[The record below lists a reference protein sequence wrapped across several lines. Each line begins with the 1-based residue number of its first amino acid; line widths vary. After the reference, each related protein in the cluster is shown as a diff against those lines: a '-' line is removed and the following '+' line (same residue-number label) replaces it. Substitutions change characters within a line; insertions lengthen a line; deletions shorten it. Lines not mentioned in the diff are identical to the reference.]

1 MENQSPFHF
10 GIFREEMTIVQG
22 LMAQKDGSGP
32 TPTVDW
38 IWILFANTVS
48 QILDYNNHPTSIY
61 DTLRIYIF

>member
-38 IWILFANTVS
+38 IWISFANTVS
-48 QILDYNNHPTSIY
+48 QKSEIILI
-61 DTLRIYIF
+61 I